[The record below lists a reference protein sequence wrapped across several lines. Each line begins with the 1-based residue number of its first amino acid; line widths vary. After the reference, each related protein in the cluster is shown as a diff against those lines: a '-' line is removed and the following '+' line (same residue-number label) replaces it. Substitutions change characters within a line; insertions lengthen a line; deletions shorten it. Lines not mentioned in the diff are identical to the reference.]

1 VNHHKAGTT
10 LGYNKLS
17 NTEFRPFSEVDNAL
31 TDQANFPRKK
41 INIVVD
47 QTLAH
52 GSPVRK

>member
-17 NTEFRPFSEVDNAL
+17 NTEFRPYSEVDNAL
-31 TDQANFPRKK
+31 TDQATFPQGKT
-41 INIVVD
+41 NIVVD